1 VTARGGA
8 RRFAAGIAAALRD
21 ALGDTH
27 RAVKTVMKWTGANER
42 TVKNWFSGITGPS
55 GEHLIELVS
64 QSDAVL
70 EAFLGIAGRRDILD
84 SKRMID
90 AHGRLAEMLAMV
102 DQLRVDRLEGSSA
115 DPAQRM
121 DPAPAER
128 RYDPVNDPG
137 AGPVNDPVKGSDG
150 KFSERQRWFM
160 DQLAQGKSVKATDL
174 RRRWAVS
181 EKTAK
186 RDIAALKNRG
196 LIEFSG
202 SFKTGAYRLVRYP
215 QRP

>member
-1 VTARGGA
+1 MTARQG
-8 RRFAAGIAAALRD
+8 RKRFATGIAAALRD

-84 SKRMID
+84 AKRMFD

-102 DQLRVDRLEGSSA
+102 DQLRVDRREGSS
-115 DPAQRM
+115 PHPGERM

-137 AGPVNDPVKGSDG
+137 TGPVNDPVKGSDG
-150 KFSERQRWFM
+150 EFSERQRWFM
-160 DQLAQGKSVKATDL
+160 DQLARGKAVKAIDL

-186 RDIAALKNRG
+186 RDIADLKNRD
-196 LIEFSG
+196 LIKFSG
-202 SFKTGAYRLVRYP
+202 SFKTGAYRLAR
-215 QRP
+215 